1 MVVDR
6 YVYPGTNVLVNKLGI
21 RDANMLSTVERR
33 FTALRTVDIFNA
45 MGLGNV
51 TPDSI
56 SSINRYLF
64 QDLYDW
70 AGAYRDIDIWK
81 GGHRFLRHDSIVT
94 ELRRLCSYIDTLS
107 PGNRADVVD
116 GLSKVMVQLNMI
128 HPFREGNG
136 CTQRVFVALLA
147 RRFGYELGFG
157 HVTEDD
163 MRNASMAAS
172 RGQTNLMSYLIDA
185 GLTGEGPDPSSS
197 GDKCWFER
205 LLARFGV

>member
-1 MVVDR
+1 MAVDR

-21 RDANMLSTVERR
+21 RDANELATAERR
-33 FTALRTVDIFNA
+33 LTALRTVDILNA

-56 SSINRYLF
+56 SAINRCLF

-94 ELRRLCSYIDTLS
+94 ELCRLCAYIGTLS
-107 PGNRADVVD
+107 PGGRSDVVD
-116 GLSKVMVQLNMI
+116 SLSKVMVQFNMI

-136 CTQRVFVALLA
+136 RTQRIFAALLA
-147 RRFGYELGFG
+147 RRFGCELSFD

-163 MRNASMAAS
+163 MRNASMAAG
-172 RGQTNLMSYLIDA
+172 RGQMNLMSYLIDT
-185 GLTGEGPDPSSS
+185 GLTGDGPGSLSS
-197 GDKCWFER
+197 GDKGWFER
-205 LLARFGV
+205 LLARFGI